1 MVFRFS
7 GFGKT
12 FHESENPVSLFETG
26 TLIRF
31 LVGRTLRPVTP
42 LFNQPHSGWKR
53 LAPWNHRCRL
63 TLLSLSLQ
71 SVTPLLCVAIGI
83 TRDRERQVSLQHLYR
98 VLAFSGNRVLL
109 SLLTALLTAACA
121 AAGRP
126 AFLACSSLM
135 SASTWATPWD
145 SDIRSILRLFD
156 CCITPSSSNAP
167 NRVNSGLLGWFLAVI
182 WGCAVITRTPRPWS
196 HAQRSAHTPASTG
209 PRRAAAPCPRPSTPD
224 PPQPAR
230 AAAP

>member
-7 GFGKT
+7 GIGKT
-12 FHESENPVSLFETG
+12 FHESENPVSVFETG

-31 LVGRTLRPVTP
+31 LVS
-42 LFNQPHSGWKR
+42 Q
-53 LAPWNHRCRL
+53 
-63 TLLSLSLQ
+63 
-71 SVTPLLCVAIGI
+71 
-83 TRDRERQVSLQHLYR
+83 
-98 VLAFSGNRVLL
+98 
-109 SLLTALLTAACA
+109 LTAALSLRRAAEA

-126 AFLACSSLM
+126 AFLASSSLM
-135 SASTWATPWD
+135 SASTWATPSD

-167 NRVNSGLLGWFLAVI
+167 NRVNSRLSGWFWAVF
-182 WGCAVITRTPRPWS
+182 WGRAVTTRTPRPWS

-224 PPQPAR
+224 PQRPAT